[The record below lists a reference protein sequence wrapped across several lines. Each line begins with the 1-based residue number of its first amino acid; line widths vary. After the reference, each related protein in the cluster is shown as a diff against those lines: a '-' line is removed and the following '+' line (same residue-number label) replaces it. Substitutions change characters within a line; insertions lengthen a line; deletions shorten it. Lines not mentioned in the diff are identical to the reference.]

1 MQSLKKLKKENILKP
16 FPSTNAWIWEKQFKN
31 TYISLYRQWNE
42 EHDFHPKVPV
52 LHSYTTHLPR
62 ESSKNINATPAV
74 LFQQHLL
81 IHSIYK
87 IHIDKDNWTGTREIW
102 FGVRKSIQC
111 DFVKGLLQA
120 NKKSL
125 SNKVHKEMLYE
136 PALSCG
142 SHTMCCYRKGLGS
155 GETWG

>member
-1 MQSLKKLKKENILKP
+1 M
-16 FPSTNAWIWEKQFKN
+16 WEK
-31 TYISLYRQWNE
+31 YLRIHLYTEWNE

-52 LHSYTTHLPR
+52 LHSYTTHLSR
-62 ESSKNINATPAV
+62 EGSKNINATPAV

-125 SNKVHKEMLYE
+125 SNKVHKEMFYE
-136 PALSCG
+136 PALFVAATQCSAIQKNLAQKKGVGVACYSYTAVCWYTESCTG
-142 SHTMCCYRKGLGS
+142 GTKQRL
-155 GETWG
+155 

>member
-1 MQSLKKLKKENILKP
+1 M
-16 FPSTNAWIWEKQFKN
+16 KN
-31 TYISLYRQWNE
+31 TSSIPRY
-42 EHDFHPKVPV
+42 
-52 LHSYTTHLPR
+52 LHYTPTQLVLPR

-74 LFQQHLL
+74 LFQEHLL

-87 IHIDKDNWTGTREIW
+87 IHIDKDNCTGTREIW

-125 SNKVHKEMLYE
+125 SNKVHKEMFYE
-136 PALSCG
+136 AMLSSG
-142 SHTMCCYRKGLGS
+142 SHSLCCFKRGYGS
-155 GETWG
+155 KKNHKIMFLVFFWAETLNVSWRVNDRRPA